1 MTDIFGSN
9 VQYGGAWVLDGAVIS
24 LKNGDDLIVNS
35 CAITYNRP
43 VNKIVPLNTNKQYL
57 IAGRGMGSVQ
67 LGMIVG
73 PSKGIKSFI
82 EEYADACKVSE
93 NTLTISALGGN
104 TCDEGEKLEFIC
116 SFCLLSGISVQVTAG
131 DLAVLGA
138 GMTLVVGGL
147 ELK

>member
-1 MTDIFGSN
+1 M
-9 VQYGGAWVLDGAVIS
+9 LDGAVIS

-35 CAITYNRP
+35 VAITYNRP

-73 PSKGIKSFI
+73 PSKGITEFI
-82 EEYADACKVSE
+82 SEYADACKVTE

-104 TCDEGEKLEFIC
+104 ACDDNEKLEFVC
-116 SFCLLSGISVQVTAG
+116 NFCLLSGISAQVTSG